1 VGKEIERKFLVKN
14 DAWKAGA
21 QGKRYRQGYLST
33 VKERTVRVRTAGD
46 KGYITVKGITQGASR
61 AEYEYEI
68 PFTDANEMLDK
79 LCLRPLIEKTRYRIP
94 QDDIVWEIDEFE
106 GDNRGLT
113 VAEVELKDEHQ
124 SVTMPEWIGQ
134 EVTDDPRY
142 FNANLV
148 TKPFN
153 TW

>member
-1 VGKEIERKFLVKN
+1 MGKEIERKFLVKN
-14 DAWKAGA
+14 DSWKAKA
-21 QGKRYRQGYLST
+21 KGKRYRQGYLST
-33 VKERTVRVRTAGD
+33 LKERTVRVRTAGD
-46 KGYITVKGITQGASR
+46 QGYLTIKGITQGASR

-68 PFTDANEMLDK
+68 PFSDANEMLDG
-79 LCLRPLIEKTRYRIP
+79 LCERPIIEKTRYRLP
-94 QDDIVWEIDEFE
+94 QDDIVWEIDEFD
-106 GDNRGLT
+106 GDNRGLI

-124 SVTMPEWIGQ
+124 TVKMPDWIGQ

-148 TKPFN
+148 KKPFS

>member
-1 VGKEIERKFLVKN
+1 M
-14 DAWKAGA
+14 
-21 QGKRYRQGYLST
+21 
-33 VKERTVRVRTAGD
+33 
-46 KGYITVKGITQGASR
+46 TVKGITQGSSR

-68 PFTDANEMLDK
+68 PFADANEMIDT
-79 LCLRPLIEKTRYRIP
+79 LCERPIIEKTRYRLP

-124 SVTMPEWIGQ
+124 SVTMPDWIGQ

-148 TKPFN
+148 KKPFS